1 MFHGMGFPTTFHK
14 PHPKT
19 KFTPSEDEI
28 LMRVVNEL
36 GPDDW
41 QLISKRLPGR
51 NARQC
56 RDRWLNYLSPDV
68 VNGPWTPEEEELLL
82 AKFKEFGASWKHIA
96 TFFSSRT
103 DINIKSRWQLM
114 QRRVKKQ
121 VTQIPRPMPQLAPLP
136 LPQPLPM
143 VSSEPL
149 PFSFQ
154 APPLRAATEQAHSPE
169 KKSPEWDSVW
179 GSLMMNEENAFEN
192 AFDSWF

>member
-1 MFHGMGFPTTFHK
+1 MFPTMSYPTPFHK

-19 KFTPSEDEI
+19 KFTPAEDEI
-28 LMRVVNEL
+28 LMGVVDEL

-41 QLISKRLPGR
+41 QMISRRLPGR

-56 RDRWLNYLSPDV
+56 RDRWLNYLSPEV
-68 VNGPWTPEEEELLL
+68 VNGPWTPAEEDLLL
-82 AKFKEFGASWKHIA
+82 AKFREFGTSWKHIA
-96 TFFSSRT
+96 TFFPSRT

-121 VTQIPRPMPQLAPLP
+121 ATQTSVPIPAMAPP
-136 LPQPLPM
+136 PAPQPLPM
-143 VSSEPL
+143 VSSQPL

-154 APPLRAATEQAHSPE
+154 GSQPRAPPATETAPE
-169 KKSPEWDSVW
+169 KKSPEWDTVW

-192 AFDSWF
+192 AFDTWF